1 MLFVV
6 CLFPL
11 SYCFVQVFFL
21 VFLVWQIVD
30 NNSSELL
37 LDTTKPKKKKFLGAN
52 YNGSDRGFEL
62 YFIYVCIM
70 FPI

>member
-37 LDTTKPKKKKFLGAN
+37 FDTTKHKNFFFG
-52 YNGSDRGFEL
+52 EL
-62 YFIYVCIM
+62 IITEVIEGLSYILYVSIM